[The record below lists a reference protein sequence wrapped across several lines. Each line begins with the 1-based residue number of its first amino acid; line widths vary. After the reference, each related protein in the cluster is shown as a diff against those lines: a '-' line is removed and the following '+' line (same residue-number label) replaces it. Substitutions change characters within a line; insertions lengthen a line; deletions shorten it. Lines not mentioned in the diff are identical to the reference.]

1 MAVILYN
8 GIKYWR
14 EKLNRRE
21 KSGPNYPDLLP
32 MLKHSP
38 KLNDN
43 RLGFLH
49 TIITLKLLKILIFVI
64 SKVSLV
70 PRLPPFSK
78 KWYAAVLN
86 LPAKGFSCNM
96 VTLHPQNTR
105 STRYTPLGFQG
116 DKTVQTLTL
125 KQNNHSLF
133 QNTQF

>member
-78 KWYAAVLN
+78 K
-86 LPAKGFSCNM
+86 
-96 VTLHPQNTR
+96 
-105 STRYTPLGFQG
+105 
-116 DKTVQTLTL
+116 
-125 KQNNHSLF
+125 
-133 QNTQF
+133 